1 MVNQRSKNTIS
12 TWLGKL
18 ANPTYPAVSWLVGK
32 LDFKSDEL
40 MVFFAKNELVKVRR
54 LSMKGVALWRW
65 KMNKDFF
72 HKIALF
78 VDFEILG
85 K

>member
-1 MVNQRSKNTIS
+1 
-12 TWLGKL
+12 
-18 ANPTYPAVSWLVGK
+18 
-32 LDFKSDEL
+32 

-85 K
+85 ECAFACLSSRPFSFPFPCRARIQLQSWAGAQRDSN